1 MGWCLDHPDNYYGDD
16 NARALLGALAVSAL
30 QHEPRWDEAVA
41 RCLLGNLRTRGIHG
55 YREALELDE
64 SLAIAWNGLS
74 MALAQQGNIDEAIDA
89 ARRLVE
95 LEPDDP
101 LSHTNL
107 SRLLQKKGLIP
118 EAEDAMA
125 IATRLQMASD

>member
-1 MGWCLDHPDNYYGDD
+1 MSD
-16 NARALLGALAVSAL
+16 ARSV
-30 QHEPRWDEAVA
+30 
-41 RCLLGNLRTRGIHG
+41 
-55 YREALELDE
+55 YREAFQHFVDGELEKAIAGYHRAIELDE
-64 SLAIAWNGLS
+64 SLTIAWNGLS
-74 MALAQQGNIDEAIDA
+74 MALAQQGNLDEAIDA

-95 LEPDDP
+95 LEPEDP

-107 SRLLQKKGLIP
+107 SRLLQQKGLVP

>member
-1 MGWCLDHPDNYYGDD
+1 MSE
-16 NARALLGALAVSAL
+16 ARNV
-30 QHEPRWDEAVA
+30 
-41 RCLLGNLRTRGIHG
+41 
-55 YREALELDE
+55 YREAFQHFAKGELEEAIAGYRRAIELDQ

-74 MALAQQGNIDEAIDA
+74 MALAQQGNVDEAIEA

-95 LEPDDP
+95 LEPEDP

-107 SRLLQKKGLIP
+107 SRLLQQKGLIP

-125 IATRLQMASD
+125 EATRLQMGS

>member
-1 MGWCLDHPDNYYGDD
+1 MTE
-16 NARALLGALAVSAL
+16 ARSV
-30 QHEPRWDEAVA
+30 
-41 RCLLGNLRTRGIHG
+41 
-55 YREALELDE
+55 YREAFQHFAKGELEEAIAGYQRAIELDG

-74 MALAQQGNIDEAIDA
+74 MALAQQGNLDEAIDA
-89 ARRLVE
+89 GRRLIE

-107 SRLLQKKGLIP
+107 SRLLQQKGMIP

-125 IATRLQMASD
+125 EATRLQMSGS

>member
-1 MGWCLDHPDNYYGDD
+1 MSD
-16 NARALLGALAVSAL
+16 ARSVYRQAF
-30 QHEPRWDEAVA
+30 QHFAKGELEPAIA
-41 RCLLGNLRTRGIHG
+41 G
-55 YREALELDE
+55 YQRAIEIDGE
-64 SLAIAWNGLS
+64 LAIAWNGLS
-74 MALAQQGNIDEAIDA
+74 MALAQQGNLDEAIDA

-118 EAEDAMA
+118 EAEAAMA
-125 IATRLQMASD
+125 AATQLQMKPR

>member
-1 MGWCLDHPDNYYGDD
+1 MSD
-16 NARALLGALAVSAL
+16 ARTSYRAAF
-30 QHEPRWDEAVA
+30 QHFAKGELEEAI
-41 RCLLGNLRTRGIHG
+41 RGYHAAI
-55 YREALELDE
+55 ELDE
-64 SLAIAWNGLS
+64 NLAIAWNGLS

-95 LEPDDP
+95 LEPDDA

-107 SRLLQKKGLIP
+107 SRLLQQKGLIP

-125 IATRLQMASD
+125 TATRLQMCSTILRSCEMNK